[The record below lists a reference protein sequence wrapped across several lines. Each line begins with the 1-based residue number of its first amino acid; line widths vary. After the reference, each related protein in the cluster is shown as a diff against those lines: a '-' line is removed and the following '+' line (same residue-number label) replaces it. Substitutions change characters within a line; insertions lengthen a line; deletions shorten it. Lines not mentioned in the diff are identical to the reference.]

1 MSFNFLK
8 LRAQS
13 IKQAKGLGGGYKL
26 DFLKLNA
33 LLALAIAATMVGSV
47 FAQSGTSG
55 ISGTVTDQNG
65 AVVPGATVTISNAS
79 KGFTRSVTTDEN
91 GRYSF
96 LGIPP
101 ATYKVEVEAAGFKQ
115 AISGDVRA
123 LVDSINTFDVVLE
136 AGKVE
141 ETVTVTSNT
150 IESIVNTQDASIGN
164 NFVARQ
170 ITQLPT
176 DLRRVT
182 DLLTLQPGVTRAG
195 YATGARSD
203 QANIILDGVDINDQQ
218 NGGRTA
224 QFGLS
229 QGTALR
235 LTTEAVKEF
244 RITTTNANANQGRS
258 SGVQIQL
265 VTKSGTNDFRGSAF
279 YFYRPTKFSANTFFN
294 NKSKIERPGL
304 ARDVF
309 GGAIG
314 GRIIKDKLFFFYS
327 YEGQRESSSRSEVRL
342 VPLASLGRGELK
354 FRGKGP
360 NCGAI
365 NSDPRISNCTLSLV
379 QLNNIFAKAK
389 INPAALAVFADAASR
404 YPANDDTIGDGFNT
418 AGFRFNQPLTIS
430 ENTHIARF
438 DWNLNDDHQLF
449 VRGNYQWDIT
459 TEGGFFPDTKSTD
472 LWSHPYGYVVGH
484 NWTINSNMVNNFR
497 YGLTRVSL
505 SDQGDSNE
513 NVISFRQVF
522 TPLDFSRTIKR
533 VNPTTNITDDFTWIK
548 GAHTFQFG
556 GNIRLIRN
564 KRVSFSNAFD
574 SANANSSFYER
585 AGRVVTDPII
595 AAGYSAISDLT
606 NVQRVAASMIGR
618 FSQYTARFTFDRN
631 GALLSPGT
639 EAKRTFATEEYDV
652 YAQDIWKPL
661 PNLTLTLG
669 LRYGLSRP
677 VREVDGFQV
686 RPTRALGQFLKQR
699 IVSAAMGA
707 PLNEPITF
715 QLAGPDN
722 NAPGFYP
729 MDKNNFQPSIAVA
742 WSPSFENSILSK
754 LFGADGES
762 TFRGGFRIVNDYFGQ
777 QLAVNFDGLSAV
789 GFTESDRISAETY
802 NITDNLAPRFTGYNQ
817 NIRNLP
823 GLFIPKRMFLSLPSD
838 GSRRIQTSL
847 DTDLVSP
854 IHYSWNFSYGRQLPK
869 GMYVEFNYVG
879 RAARNLLGA
888 RDIMAINNIVDPVSG
903 MDWYTAATTLRNH
916 AIAKTPVSRV
926 QSLPFFENLFGNIL
940 NILNRKAKPTKA
952 DRIIRQGPT
961 VTQGLYRV
969 ISPSTDWTGIQ
980 LFLNNKG
987 VVPDIFYHPQY
998 AALSAFGT
1006 IASSDYHGASINF
1019 RQRLGSWL
1027 TYDFNYTYSKSMDDV
1042 SGLQT
1047 AGSFGSGFILNPIR
1061 PKDSR
1066 SISDF
1071 DTTHVINANFVVQL
1085 PFGKGQLFD
1094 NFGDIAE
1101 YFVGGWQLG
1110 GIFRFNTGRP
1120 WNACFDDDGWD
1131 TNWNV
1136 KSRCVRIKPIRTS
1149 PTRTVDNPNLFS
1161 DLDQLAASLRGPA
1174 PGETGDR
1181 NAFRDTGYSVLDM
1194 NLNKTFQLPW
1204 NENHKIQFRWE
1215 VFNVFNKQHL
1225 SGANGVGVSENT
1237 TTSPV
1242 TFNSS
1247 AGRFTGIRGAPRRMQ
1262 FGLRYEF

>member
-1 MSFNFLK
+1 MNFNFLK
-8 LRAQS
+8 FGTQFIAQM
-13 IKQAKGLGGGYKL
+13 KYLGGGKSS
-26 DFLKLNA
+26 FLKLTV
-33 LLALAIAATMVGSV
+33 LSALAIAALSVGSV

-55 ISGTVTDQNG
+55 IGGTVTDQNG
-65 AVVPGATVTISNAS
+65 AVVPGATVTISDVS
-79 KGFTRSVTTDEN
+79 KGFTRSVTTSDD

-101 ATYKVEVEAAGFKQ
+101 AAYMVEVEAANFKK
-115 AISGDVRA
+115 AASGDVRA
-123 LVDSINTFDVVLE
+123 LVDSKTTFDVVLE
-136 AGKVE
+136 AGSVA

-150 IESIVNTQDASIGN
+150 IEAVVNTQDASIGN
-164 NFVARQ
+164 NFVAEQ
-170 ITQLPT
+170 ITQLPA

-195 YATGARSD
+195 YAAGARSD
-203 QANIILDGVDINDQQ
+203 QANTILDGVDINDQQ
-218 NGGRTA
+218 NGGRTE
-224 QFGLS
+224 QFDLS
-229 QGTALR
+229 QRTALR
-235 LTTEAVKEF
+235 LTAEAVEEF

-258 SGVQIQL
+258 SGVQISL

-279 YFYRPTKFSANTFFN
+279 YFYRPTEFSANTFFN
-294 NKSKIERPGL
+294 NKSEIKRPSL

-309 GGAIG
+309 GGSIG

-327 YEGQRESSSRSEVRL
+327 YEGQRESSSRSRVRL

-360 NCGAI
+360 GCGAI
-365 NSDPRISNCTLSLV
+365 NSNPRVSNCALNLT
-379 QLNNIFAKAK
+379 QLNDIFAKAK
-389 INPAALAVFADAASR
+389 INPAALAVFADAANR
-404 YPANDDTIGDGFNT
+404 YPTNDDTIGDGFNT
-418 AGFRFNQPLTIS
+418 AGFRFNQPLTVS

-449 VRGNYQWDIT
+449 VRGNYQWD
-459 TEGGFFPDTKSTD
+459 TETVGGFFPDTQSTD

-484 NWTINSNMVNNFR
+484 NWTINSNMINNFR

-505 SDQGDSNE
+505 SDQGDSDRNA
-513 NVISFRQVF
+513 ISFRQVF
-522 TPLDFSRTIKR
+522 TPLDFSRTTTR
-533 VNPTTNITDDFTWIK
+533 VNPTINITDDFTWIK

-564 KRVSFSNAFD
+564 KRVSFRNAFD
-574 SANANSSFYER
+574 SANANSSFYSE
-585 AGRVVTDPII
+585 AGEVVTDPIL
-595 AAGYSAISDLT
+595 AAGYSGISDLT
-606 NVQRVAASMIGR
+606 NVERVAASMIGR

-631 GALLSPGT
+631 GAPLPPGT
-639 EAKRTFATEEYDV
+639 EAERTFSTEEYDV
-652 YAQDIWKPL
+652 YAQDVWKLL

-677 VREVDGFQV
+677 VREVNGFQV
-686 RPTRALGQFLKQR
+686 RPTIPLGQFLKRR

-707 PLNEPITF
+707 PLNDPITF

-729 MDKNNFQPSIAVA
+729 MDKNNFQPAIAVA
-742 WSPSFENSILSK
+742 WSPNFENSILSK

-777 QLAVNFDGLSAV
+777 QLAVNFDALSAV
-789 GFTESDRISAETY
+789 GFTESDRVSAETY
-802 NITDNLAPRFTGYNQ
+802 NITDNLAPRFTGYDQ

-823 GLFIPKRMFLSLPSD
+823 RLNVPKRMFLGLPSD

-888 RDIMAINNIVDPVSG
+888 RDIMAINNIVDPISG
-903 MDWYTAATTLRNH
+903 MDWYTAATILRNH
-916 AIAKTPVSRV
+916 TIAGTSAANVPV
-926 QSLPFFENLFGNIL
+926 LPFFENLF
-940 NILNRKAKPTKA
+940 RK
-952 DRIIRQGPT
+952 DRFKGRTQGPT
-961 VTQGLYRV
+961 VTQGLYKV
-969 ISPSTDWTGIQ
+969 IKPSTDWTGAQ
-980 LFLNNKG
+980 LFLNSRAVIPN
-987 VVPDIFYHPQY
+987 IFYHPQY

-1006 IASSDYHGASINF
+1006 IASSDYHGVSINF
-1019 RQRLGSWL
+1019 RQRLGGWL

-1066 SISDF
+1066 SVSDF
-1071 DTTHVINANFVVQL
+1071 DTTHVINANFIVQL
-1085 PFGKGQLFD
+1085 PFGKGKIFD

-1120 WNACFDDDGWD
+1120 WNECLDDDGWD
-1131 TNWNV
+1131 TNWNI

-1149 PTRTVDNPNLFS
+1149 PTRAGDNPNLFS

-1181 NAFRDTGYSVLDM
+1181 NAFRNTGYSVLDM
-1194 NLNKTFQLPW
+1194 SLNKTFQLPW

-1225 SGANGVGVSENT
+1225 SGANSVNISED

-1242 TFNSS
+1242 TLNSS